1 MCVEQATGLALVVV
15 FGLWI
20 AYVVPN
26 VLRRRQNLK
35 DSRATDRFSSELRV
49 LKVANAEPDA
59 AGADSQPA
67 QSSSSAILTPP
78 LGQATR
84 PSRIPQ
90 GGQMTG
96 IPMSPARRAQLER
109 RAAAARRRAF
119 LTFTLFLAVVVVSV
133 VAATTALS
141 VGWVAVP
148 ASLMVTVLGLGRR
161 AVLANQRNDAA
172 YVARQRKATYAPR
185 QESPTER
192 KLKGR
197 PVSAVRTGETLQ
209 VSEDVSTTVI
219 SKVESSIFAKKHVTG
234 RPVAPGIAERAES
247 VARTNSVQKP
257 ERAASQQA
265 TQQQVKKAVSADEA
279 TSASTASGRTAR
291 TETPVPAPPAAG
303 RTWSASAVPT
313 PTYASKPAAPRWE
326 APGIT
331 TEIQK
336 VTKARMEEIAREAR
350 QRELAGQTT
359 AVQRDAQQTDA
370 VAPASAQVEGVASE
384 STVGAAVQDS
394 GVTLNS
400 ILERRRAV

>member
-1 MCVEQATGLALVVV
+1 
-15 FGLWI
+15 
-20 AYVVPN
+20 
-26 VLRRRQNLK
+26 
-35 DSRATDRFSSELRV
+35 
-49 LKVANAEPDA
+49 
-59 AGADSQPA
+59 
-67 QSSSSAILTPP
+67 
-78 LGQATR
+78 
-84 PSRIPQ
+84 
-90 GGQMTG
+90 
-96 IPMSPARRAQLER
+96 MSPARRAQLER

-133 VAATTALS
+133 IAATTALS

-148 ASLMVTVLGLGRR
+148 ASLMATVLGLGRR

-172 YVARQRKATYAPR
+172 YAARQRKATYAPR

-197 PVSAVRTGETLQ
+197 PVSAVRTGETRQ

-219 SKVESSIFAKKHVTG
+219 SKVESSIFAKRHVTG
-234 RPVAPGIAERAES
+234 RPVAPGMGERKETA
-247 VARTNSVQKP
+247 ARKNSSAQAP
-257 ERAASQQA
+257 ERAA
-265 TQQQVKKAVSADEA
+265 TQQTTSQHVKKAASASADEA
-279 TSASTASGRTAR
+279 TSASAASGRTAR
-291 TETPVPAPPAAG
+291 TQAPVPAPPAAG

-359 AVQRDAQQTDA
+359 AVQRDAQQTGA
-370 VAPASAQVEGVASE
+370 VAPASAQAEGVAAE
-384 STVGAAVQDS
+384 STVGATVQDS

>member
-1 MCVEQATGLALVVV
+1 M
-15 FGLWI
+15 
-20 AYVVPN
+20 
-26 VLRRRQNLK
+26 
-35 DSRATDRFSSELRV
+35 S
-49 LKVANAEPDA
+49 
-59 AGADSQPA
+59 
-67 QSSSSAILTPP
+67 
-78 LGQATR
+78 
-84 PSRIPQ
+84 
-90 GGQMTG
+90 G

-119 LTFTLFLAVVVVSV
+119 LTFTLFLAIVVVSV
-133 VAATTALS
+133 IAATTALS

-161 AVLANQRNDAA
+161 AVLANQRNDASYA
-172 YVARQRKATYAPR
+172 ARQRKAAYAPR

-197 PVSAVRTGETLQ
+197 PVSAVRTGETPR
-209 VSEDVSTTVI
+209 VVEDVSTTVI

-234 RPVAPGIAERAES
+234 RPVAPGVAERTES
-247 VARTNSVQKP
+247 VARKNSAQKP

-265 TQQQVKKAVSADEA
+265 TVQQVKKAVPASEP
-279 TSASTASGRTAR
+279 TSAPAASGRTVRAQ
-291 TETPVPAPPAAG
+291 TPVPTPEASG
-303 RTWSASAVPT
+303 RTWSAPAVPT

-350 QRELAGQTT
+350 QRELAGHTPS
-359 AVQRDAQQTDA
+359 ARHEVQQTDTLTPPSVEAESAAAQSA
-370 VAPASAQVEGVASE
+370 VD
-384 STVGAAVQDS
+384 TTVQDS